1 MMETDTPTYV
11 NNILIENVE
20 SYMYLGQRYSTRDK
34 NQVKKIKRRIK
45 AEWNDL
51 KRGNMGI
58 HHPCKEQAS
67 SRTNKNGKEYMLN
80 ITYRER

>member
-20 SYMYLGQRYSTRDK
+20 SYIYLGQRYSTRDK

-45 AEWNDL
+45 AEWNDI
-51 KRGNMGI
+51 KRGHMGI